1 MPSVQENSKSK
12 NMDEPIAIIED
23 LLQAIAKKKQ
33 IRDGIKQLN
42 PEWEQLS
49 DENWK
54 RQEACCWI
62 HGATDTY
69 EAIELEKWLYHY
81 PALSITQNSKALNH
95 YKEWEEFI
103 REEGMYTDFN
113 AGDLQEPKLGEN
125 LETYIQRHA
134 DIVENRGWGNKS
146 EKRALKSFLSYLRN
160 YNHSEEVAFIEH
172 IFPQKS
178 DLRATRIIRKIRP
191 QVHPISQEIVA
202 DILKELA
209 HQVVYGRK
217 NASHHAIEALALSWL
232 CLTSSRIRLPK
243 KLEQIHKSQT
253 NIIIFTIE
261 YPELLIPT
269 LFGNLAVRIST
280 RLAKFLQSVAMIS
293 SDTPKTTILSTPLP
307 DLRKPFNTAIK
318 RTALPSN
325 LGEITFL
332 TFLSPPHYFGEH
344 IR

>member
-69 EAIELEKWLYHY
+69 ESIELEKWLYHY
-81 PALSITQNSKALNH
+81 PPLSITQNSKAVNH

-103 REEGMYTDFN
+103 SEEGMYTDFS
-113 AGDLQEPKLGEN
+113 AGDL
-125 LETYIQRHA
+125 
-134 DIVENRGWGNKS
+134 
-146 EKRALKSFLSYLRN
+146 
-160 YNHSEEVAFIEH
+160 
-172 IFPQKS
+172 PQ
-178 DLRATRIIRKIRP
+178 I
-191 QVHPISQEIVA
+191 HPISQEIVA

-243 KLEQIHKSQT
+243 KLEQIHEIQT
-253 NIIIFTIE
+253 STIISTNE

-269 LFGNLAVRIST
+269 LFGNLPVRISI

-293 SDTPKTTILSTPLP
+293 SDTPRATILSTSLP
-307 DLRKPFNTAIK
+307 DLRKSFNTAIK
-318 RTALPSN
+318 RAALPSN
-325 LGEITFL
+325 LREITFL
-332 TFLSPPHYFGEH
+332 TFLSPPHHFGEH

>member
-1 MPSVQENSKSK
+1 
-12 NMDEPIAIIED
+12 MDEPIAIIED

-33 IRDGIKQLN
+33 IRDEIKQLN

-54 RQEACCWI
+54 RQETCCWI

-81 PALSITQNSKALNH
+81 PPLSITQNSKAVNH

-103 REEGMYTDFN
+103 SEEGMYTDFN
-113 AGDLQEPKLGEN
+113 AGDLQEPKFGETLG
-125 LETYIQRHA
+125 TYIHRLA
-134 DIVENRGWGNKS
+134 EIVENRGWGVKS
-146 EKRALKSFLSYLRN
+146 EKRALKSFLNYLRN

-172 IFPQKS
+172 IFPEKN
-178 DLRATRIIRKIRP
+178 DLKAARIIRRIRP
-191 QVHPISQEIVA
+191 QVHPISQEIVS

-209 HQVVYGRK
+209 RQVVYGRK
-217 NASHHAIEALALSWL
+217 DARHHAIEALALSWL

-243 KLEQIHKSQT
+243 KLEQIHESQANAVVFT
-253 NIIIFTIE
+253 NE

-269 LFGNLAVRIST
+269 LFGNLAVRISL
-280 RLAKFLQSVAMIS
+280 RLAKFLESVALIP
-293 SDTPKTTILSTPLP
+293 SDASGTTILSTALP
-307 DLRKPFNTAIK
+307 DLKKPFKTAIK
-318 RTALPSN
+318 RANPLPN

-332 TFLSPPHYFGEH
+332 TFLSPPHHFGKH